1 MIKNIVNKEYI
12 KLERLVKNKKK
23 KITKLNFSIK

>member
-1 MIKNIVNKEYI
+1 MIKNIINKEYI